1 MLTLIY
7 AIIPVLA
14 WGTWLT
20 PSQNV
25 RFPSTQ
31 VKTLY
36 VALANI
42 VLSSLVFILQGPTA
56 WQQLTPGNFSLVFA
70 GGLIWALSGLCA
82 FTATAKIGQARAFG
96 IWAPLNIIVS
106 VLWGALLFKEFL
118 KTDIWTIF
126 LLGGSLVIIITGV
139 LMIVLAKGAD
149 ATSGNNKRDFLIGL
163 LGALG
168 AGVLWGSYYIPIQFA
183 GISMWVGAFPMALG
197 ILTGSLLLAWLAGS
211 SFKLEEPGAYT
222 RVLATGMI
230 WAIGNFGMLLLVG
243 ELGAG
248 RGFTIAQL
256 SVVVNALMGIFI
268 IKDPAPRSRAAAL
281 TLVGCILAMIG
292 GIILGNLK

>member
-1 MLTLIY
+1 MLTFIY
-7 AIIPVLA
+7 ALIPVLA

-25 RFPSTQ
+25 RFSSPQ

-42 VLSSLVFILQGPTA
+42 VLSSLVFLIQGSAA
-56 WQQLTPGNFSLVFA
+56 WKQLTFANFSLVFV
-70 GGLIWALSGLCA
+70 GGMIWALSGLCA

-96 IWAPLNIIVS
+96 VWAPLNIIVS

-118 KTDIWTIF
+118 QTGPWAT
-126 LLGGSLVIIITGV
+126 LLLAGSLVLIIAGV
-139 LMIVLAKGAD
+139 LMIVFAKG
-149 ATSGNNKRDFLIGL
+149 SGAASAEKQKDFTIGL

-197 ILTGSLLLAWLAGS
+197 ILTGSLLLAWLARS
-211 SFKLEEPGAYT
+211 SLKLDETGAYI
-222 RVLATGMI
+222 RVFATGTI
-230 WAIGNFGMLLLVG
+230 WVIGNYGMLLLVAA
-243 ELGAG
+243 LGAG
-248 RGFTIAQL
+248 RGFTISQL

-268 IKDPAPRSRAAAL
+268 IKDPAPRTRAASL
-281 TLVGCILAMIG
+281 TLIGCVLAMIG